1 MPRTVT
7 AAVQLARDE
16 GHVVRL
22 AAARGAGY
30 LSLAELR
37 GELPA
42 GAALAPL
49 VPLFVCLLGT
59 DQSSDVQRQQLSVRP
74 SLHENNAVFAG
85 TELQAVPVPGDE
97 GVSGTQVLRT
107 LALTREDALTP
118 FLGELVPSIVSLV
131 QQTLGPTKLA
141 AERTLARILHV
152 RPTCSELA
160 LIFCTHAFGDTSRSH
175 MPVFMWWPDT
185 FFDALR

>member
-1 MPRTVT
+1 MPRAVT
-7 AAVQLARDE
+7 AALQLARDE

-22 AAARGAGY
+22 AAARAAGY

-59 DQSSDVQRQQLSVRP
+59 DQSSDVQRQQLSVRL
-74 SLHENNAVFAG
+74 SLHASNAVSAG
-85 TELQAVPVPGDE
+85 TDLQAVPVPCDL
-97 GVSGTQVLRT
+97 GVSIAQVLRT

-118 FLGELVPSIVSLV
+118 FLGELVPSVVSLV

-152 RPTCSELA
+152 RPACFELA
-160 LIFCTHAFGDTSRSH
+160 LVFCACI
-175 MPVFMWWPDT
+175 W
-185 FFDALR
+185 